1 MNRTQLTVAALLLAA
16 IVTTP
21 GCARMDPEAVTVLYA
36 DHVVVVEDT
45 LADPSDLWVTPEDLT
60 RINGFEL
67 KPEGACLD
75 TLCIPVNQTED
86 SDIVVNR
93 AGQSWFSLTAFARK
107 LNQAYGVDR
116 THRIWSFSEV
126 PILRSA
132 FLDNAVAPDFELPD
146 RQGNSV
152 RLSDFR
158 GKKVLLLTWASW

>member
-1 MNRTQLTVAALLLAA
+1 MDRRKRTVAALLSAA
-16 IVTTP
+16 IVIVP
-21 GCARMDPEAVTVLYA
+21 GCAEMDQEPVTVLYA
-36 DHVVVVEDT
+36 DHVVSLSDT

-75 TLCIPVNQTED
+75 TLCIPVNQTDD
-86 SDIVVNR
+86 SDIVVTR
-93 AGQSWFSLTAFARK
+93 DGRSWFSLTAFARK
-107 LNQAYGVDR
+107 LNQAYVVDR
-116 THRIWSFSEV
+116 TSRTWSFSEV
-126 PILRSA
+126 PVLRSE

-146 RQGNSV
+146 RSGNPV